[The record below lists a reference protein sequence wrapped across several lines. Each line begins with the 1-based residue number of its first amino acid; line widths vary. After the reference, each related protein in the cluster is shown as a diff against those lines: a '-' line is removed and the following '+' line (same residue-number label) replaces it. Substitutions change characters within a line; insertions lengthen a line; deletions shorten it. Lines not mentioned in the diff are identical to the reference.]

1 MRDVSSDNAAAAE
14 DGDSRP
20 LQDIS
25 DMEPDDEPVI
35 GNPMQ
40 GKSRT
45 TYTPP
50 PARASSP
57 DTRDRKLRNS
67 RYSVDGVIDKQ
78 VRATAVLHVL
88 RVLCSPICAM
98 FCTNPPPFSCS
109 ADAEIGGR

>member
-1 MRDVSSDNAAAAE
+1 MSTSQPHQAMSGVSSDNAGAAE

-20 LQDIS
+20 LHDIS

-57 DTRDRKLRNS
+57 DARERTIRNS

-88 RVLCSPICAM
+88 RVLCSVLSDMCYVLH
-98 FCTNPPPFSCS
+98 
-109 ADAEIGGR
+109 